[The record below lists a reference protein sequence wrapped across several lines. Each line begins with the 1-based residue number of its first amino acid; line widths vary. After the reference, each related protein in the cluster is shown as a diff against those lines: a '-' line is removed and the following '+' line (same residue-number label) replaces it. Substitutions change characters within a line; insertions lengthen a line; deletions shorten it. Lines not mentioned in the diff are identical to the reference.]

1 MLARAS
7 LIALALT
14 SPAWGGPD
22 DYPAGLF
29 ERSPLNDT
37 PAAVSHGSR
46 KSPRASEKPGQRA
59 RQRRMSSLPRLEL
72 SVAATMLTRYSN
84 VELAGCAEREV
95 HKRRLVSRRL
105 VRSCR

>member
-37 PAAVSHGSR
+37 PAAVSHGVIVPPGKR
-46 KSPRASEKPGQRA
+46 KTGPASAPVAHVIITASGAIRGRNHANPLFQCRAC
-59 RQRRMSSLPRLEL
+59 RMR
-72 SVAATMLTRYSN
+72 
-84 VELAGCAEREV
+84 
-95 HKRRLVSRRL
+95 
-105 VRSCR
+105 